1 MNASRKAVT
10 FWSIAIAITILDFIT
25 KQLAE
30 SSLQR
35 GQPVEVIGDFL
46 RFTLGYNT
54 GIAFGLSLGGASRW
68 LLVAVTLLTMGL
80 IFWLF
85 RAVDARH
92 KMQIVAFGLIMG
104 GAAGN
109 LLDRIFGSYGVIDF
123 IDVGIGTSRFWT
135 FNIAD
140 SGITIGAILLILSSF
155 FEKTAPHAAHKAT
168 G

>member
-1 MNASRKAVT
+1 MNSSRKAVT
-10 FWSIAIAITILDFIT
+10 FWSIAAGITVLDFIT

-30 SSLQR
+30 SRLQR
-35 GQPVEVIGDFL
+35 GQPVDVLGEFL

-54 GIAFGLSLGGASRW
+54 GIAFGLSLGSASRW
-68 LLVAVTLLTMGL
+68 LLVGVTLLTMGL

-92 KMQIVAFGLIMG
+92 RFQIIAFGLIMG

-109 LLDRIFGSYGVIDF
+109 LLDRIFGDHGVIDF
-123 IDVGIGTSRFWT
+123 IDVGIGATRFWT

-155 FEKTAPHAAHKAT
+155 FEKETKGKA
-168 G
+168 

>member
-1 MNASRKAVT
+1 MNASRKTVT
-10 FWSIAIAITILDFIT
+10 FWSIAIGITVLDFIT
-25 KQLAE
+25 KQIAE

-35 GQPVEVIGDFL
+35 GQPVEVLGDVL

-85 RAVDARH
+85 RSVDARH
-92 KMQIVAFGLIMG
+92 KLQIIAFGLIMG
-104 GAAGN
+104 GATGN
-109 LLDRIFGSYGVIDF
+109 LLDRIFGDHGVIDF
-123 IDVGIGTSRFWT
+123 IDVGVGATRFWT

-140 SGITIGAILLILSSF
+140 SGITVGAILLIISSF
-155 FEKTAPHAAHKAT
+155 FEHKDT
-168 G
+168 TSVK

>member
-1 MNASRKAVT
+1 MNLSRKTVT
-10 FWSIAIAITILDFIT
+10 FWSIALTITVLDFIT

-35 GQPVEVIGDFL
+35 GQPVEVLGDLL

-85 RAVDARH
+85 RSVDASH
-92 KMQIVAFGLIMG
+92 KLQVIAFGLIMG

-109 LLDRIFGSYGVIDF
+109 LLDRIFGSQGVIDF
-123 IDVGIGTSRFWT
+123 IDVGVGQARFWT

-140 SGITIGAILLILSSF
+140 SGITVGAILLILSSL
-155 FEKTAPHAAHKAT
+155 FEHSSTPKAAK

>member
-10 FWSIAIAITILDFIT
+10 FWSIAITITVLDFIT
-25 KQLAE
+25 KQIAE

-35 GQPVEVIGDFL
+35 GQPVEVLGDVL

-68 LLVAVTLLTMGL
+68 LLVGVTLLTMGL

-85 RAVDARH
+85 RSVDARH
-92 KMQIVAFGLIMG
+92 KLQIIAFGLIMG

-109 LLDRIFGSYGVIDF
+109 LLDRIFGDYGVIDF
-123 IDVGIGTSRFWT
+123 IDVGVGATRFWT

-140 SGITIGAILLILSSF
+140 SGITIGAVLLIISSF
-155 FEKTAPHAAHKAT
+155 FEHKDIKST
-168 G
+168 T